1 MNVCFNHIYI
11 YLNLK
16 RCFFPFYLLSNC
28 QQVKGENIV
37 HTISV
42 KQCNPFTVKKSVA
55 NKACNQAIQSRTQF
69 LNS

>member
-1 MNVCFNHIYI
+1 M
-11 YLNLK
+11 LL
-16 RCFFPFYLLSNC
+16 FPFYLLSNC

-55 NKACNQAIQSRTQF
+55 NKACNQELSF
-69 LNS
+69 